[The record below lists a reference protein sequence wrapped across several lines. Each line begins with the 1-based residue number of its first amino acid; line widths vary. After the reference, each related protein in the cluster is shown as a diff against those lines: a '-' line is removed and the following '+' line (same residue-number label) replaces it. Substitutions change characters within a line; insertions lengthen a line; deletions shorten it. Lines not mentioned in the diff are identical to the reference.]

1 MGFINPSKI
10 IRETWGW
17 DDWKKE
23 WTDEPNVSCTNNQ
36 FDKKDKSMCFASIK
50 HGEHHGWTTAA
61 SDYYYYFISGTGK
74 LAIKGNPLNPI
85 TIKPGASF
93 CIEAGTEYNY
103 WADDENDLQFVLFMS
118 KMWTEE

>member
-1 MGFINPSKI
+1 MGIINPSNI

-23 WTDEPNVSCTNNQ
+23 WTDEPNVLCTNNQ
-36 FDKKDKSMCFASIK
+36 FAEKDKSMCFASIK
-50 HGEHHGWTTAA
+50 RGEHHGWTTAA

-74 LAIKGNPLNPI
+74 LSIKGNPFSPL

-93 CIEAGTEYNY
+93 CIEAGTHYNY